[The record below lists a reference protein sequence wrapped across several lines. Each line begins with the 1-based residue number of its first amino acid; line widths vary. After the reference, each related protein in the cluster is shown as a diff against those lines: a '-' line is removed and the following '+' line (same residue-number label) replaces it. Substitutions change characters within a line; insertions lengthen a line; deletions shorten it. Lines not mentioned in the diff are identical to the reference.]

1 MASYSSLMSTM
12 IRVITSESPSIGNET
27 AMAWVMASLEP
38 LVQKYEEKDVFM
50 ADETAL
56 SSLPRVVAEDCL

>member
-1 MASYSSLMSTM
+1 MM
-12 IRVITSESPSIGNET
+12 
-27 AMAWVMASLEP
+27 WVMASLEP